1 MSLRRSMEQL
11 RPARTQKVD
20 LQEKVQQILLTE
32 GLTAAQWEQVICVAY
47 NMSTGLTQA
56 QAISKGQVTLEQ
68 SKIKANLKVGKKIV
82 ENAFKSTS
90 GVMQHYGSG
99 TNDLT
104 SGWEDY
110 FVKYTGKPA
119 ATPTKTPKTDMKLG
133 KKNISLKKYG
143 GSQLMSGGR
152 AETLATLGFAYD
164 NAPDS
169 IKTKAFDKAWNKI
182 NKNIEEEYIKF
193 KLPPGG
199 QIGKIA
205 TDKMK
210 VDKKIKDLVK
220 DSLTK
225 QSAMTNALR
234 EIFADKNIKT
244 EVVREAMTGNAKFAN
259 KNASANAMMK
269 FGKDGSGELIS
280 IDNSLVAKYTNQ
292 TKFNISF
299 KTSGTGGNAWTAL
312 KGIYKEE
319 NDILDNIIS
328 ESITETDK
336 EILNEGLFSKAVDKV
351 KSWIS
356 KFINKVWEKLKAFL
370 LKGLDI
376 ALNLLGAKMDIAGNG
391 PQIKI

>member
-1 MSLRRSMEQL
+1 
-11 RPARTQKVD
+11 
-20 LQEKVQQILLTE
+20 
-32 GLTAAQWEQVICVAY
+32 
-47 NMSTGLTQA
+47 
-56 QAISKGQVTLEQ
+56 
-68 SKIKANLKVGKKIV
+68 
-82 ENAFKSTS
+82 
-90 GVMQHYGSG
+90 
-99 TNDLT
+99 
-104 SGWEDY
+104 
-110 FVKYTGKPA
+110 
-119 ATPTKTPKTDMKLG
+119 
-133 KKNISLKKYG
+133 
-143 GSQLMSGGR
+143 
-152 AETLATLGFAYD
+152 
-164 NAPDS
+164 
-169 IKTKAFDKAWNKI
+169 
-182 NKNIEEEYIKF
+182 
-193 KLPPGG
+193 
-199 QIGKIA
+199 
-205 TDKMK
+205 MK